1 MTPYT
6 PAEVEGTAAKQLST
20 PLAAVDSCV
29 TGTRAAFATGRTRS
43 MQWRR
48 DQLRGILRL
57 LQERAPEI
65 HAAMA
70 ADLGKND
77 VDSHLTEVLSVKSE
91 VKTTL
96 KNLTSWTRDRSTS
109 VPFIVGSARAH
120 VQRQP
125 LGTVLIIG
133 PWNYPF
139 HLLLMPLIGAL
150 AAGNSVVLKPSE
162 LAPTVSATV
171 AKLIPE
177 YLDTEAVQVIEG
189 GVEETTRLLEHRFD
203 HIFYTGNGT
212 VASIVMTAAAK
223 HLTPVTL
230 ELGGKS
236 PVWIDASADLTAT
249 AEALVWGKFSNCG
262 QTCVAPDYLL
272 TTPELAE
279 PLAREIARITRRA
292 FGSDP
297 SRAENYGRVI
307 NERHA
312 ERLAGLL
319 DSGRAV
325 IGGETDTAARYIAPT
340 VLLEVDPDSAIMQ
353 DEIFG
358 PILPILTVADH
369 QAAIDFINARPKP
382 LALYAFTEHPEVRE
396 DFLRQTSSGGITFNT
411 VMTQLAVS
419 TLPFGGV
426 GASGMGRYHGEY
438 SVETFSHERGVLRKL
453 PGFDPTRLAKAPISW
468 GMRKILL
475 KG

>member
-1 MTPYT
+1 MTPYI
-6 PAEVEGTAAKQLST
+6 PAEVRST
-20 PLAAVDSCV
+20 PAQQVSTPAAAVDACV
-29 TGTRAAFATGRTRS
+29 TGTKAAFATGRTRS
-43 MQWRR
+43 LDWRR
-48 DQLRGILRL
+48 HQLRGILRL
-57 LQERAPEI
+57 LEEQAPVI

-77 VDSHLTEVLSVKSE
+77 VDAHLTEVLSVKSE
-91 VKTTL
+91 VKQAL
-96 KNLTSWTRDRSTS
+96 KHLERWTRDRSTS
-109 VPFIVGSARAH
+109 VPFLVGSARAH

-171 AKLIPE
+171 AELIPQ
-177 YLDTEAVQVIEG
+177 YLDAEAVQVIEG
-189 GVEETTRLLEHRFD
+189 GVEETTRVLEHPFD

-212 VASIVMTAAAK
+212 VAAIVMAAAAK

-236 PVWIDASADLTAT
+236 PVWVDPSADLTAA

-279 PLAREIARITRRA
+279 PLAQEIARVTRRA
-292 FGSDP
+292 FGKDP
-297 SRAENYGRVI
+297 ASAENYGRII

-312 ERLAGLL
+312 QRLAGLL

-325 IGGETDTAARYIAPT
+325 IGGTAKVPERYVAPT
-340 VLLEVDPDSAIMQ
+340 VLLDVEPDSVVMQ
-353 DEIFG
+353 EEIFG

-369 QAAIDFINARPKP
+369 QEAIDFINARPKP
-382 LALYAFTEHPEVRE
+382 LALYAFTERDEVRE
-396 DFLRQTSSGGITFNT
+396 DLLAQTSSGGITFNT

-438 SVETFSHERGVLRKL
+438 SVATFSHERGVLRKL

>member
-1 MTPYT
+1 MPYT
-6 PAEVEGTAAKQLST
+6 PSEARSPSHRGLCT
-20 PLAAVDSCV
+20 PPAAVDAGV
-29 TGTRAAFATGRTRS
+29 AEAKRVFASGRTRS
-43 MQWRR
+43 MDWRR
-48 DQLRGILRL
+48 EQLQGIQRL
-57 LQERAPEI
+57 LQERASEI
-65 HAAMA
+65 HAAMH

-91 VKTTL
+91 VKQTL
-96 KNLTSWTRDRSTS
+96 KHLTQWTRARSTS
-109 VPFIVGSARAH
+109 VPLLVGSARAH

-171 AKLIPE
+171 ARLIPQ
-177 YLDTEAVQVIEG
+177 YLDPEAVQVIEG
-189 GVEETTRLLEHRFD
+189 GVEETTRLLEHPFD
-203 HIFYTGNGT
+203 HIFYTGNGA

-236 PVWIDASADLTAT
+236 PVWVDPSTDLTST

-272 TTPELAE
+272 TTPEIAE
-279 PLAREIARITRRA
+279 PLAREVARVTRRA
-292 FGSDP
+292 FGTDP
-297 SRAENYGRVI
+297 SAAENYGRII
-307 NERHA
+307 NERHT
-312 ERLAGLL
+312 ERLTKLL
-319 DSGRAV
+319 GSGRVV
-325 IGGETDTAARYIAPT
+325 IGGETDAAARYVAPT
-340 VLLEVDPDSAIMQ
+340 VLLEVDPDSPVMQ
-353 DEIFG
+353 EEIFG

-369 QAAIDFINARPKP
+369 REAIDFINARPKP
-382 LALYAFTEHPEVRE
+382 LALYAFTEREEVRE
-396 DFLRQTSSGGITFNT
+396 DFQERTSSGGLTFNT

-419 TLPFGGV
+419 SLPFGGV

-438 SVETFSHERGVLRKL
+438 RVATFSHERGVLRKL
-453 PGFDPTRLAKAPISW
+453 PGFDPTRWAKAPISR

>member
-1 MTPYT
+1 MTRQTEPDARHL
-6 PAEVEGTAAKQLST
+6 PEHQVST
-20 PLAAVDSCV
+20 PLSAIDARVAEAQR
-29 TGTRAAFATGRTRS
+29 TFQTGRTKPLA
-43 MQWRR
+43 WRR
-48 DQLRGILRL
+48 DQLKALLRL
-57 LQERAPEI
+57 LEECAGEV
-65 HAAMA
+65 HTAMD

-77 VDSHLTEVLSVKSE
+77 VESHLTEVLAVKSE
-91 VKTTL
+91 IKDTVKHL
-96 KNLTSWTRDRSTS
+96 ERWTRDQRVN
-109 VPFIVGSARAH
+109 VPLLVGTARAD

-162 LAPTVSATV
+162 LAPAVSRTV
-171 AKLIPE
+171 ARLIPE
-177 YLDTEAVQVIEG
+177 YLDPEAVHVIEG

-212 VASIVMTAAAK
+212 VGSIVMTAAAK

-236 PVWIDASADLTAT
+236 PVWVDPSADLTPA
-249 AEALVWGKFSNCG
+249 AESLVWGKFSNSG
-262 QTCVAPDYLL
+262 QTCVAPDYVL
-272 TTPELAE
+272 TTPDLAE
-279 PLAREIARITRRA
+279 PLAAEIARVTTRA
-292 FGSDP
+292 FGTSP
-297 SRAENYGRVI
+297 RTATNYGRII
-307 NERHA
+307 NERHT

-319 DSGRAV
+319 GSGV
-325 IGGETDTAARYIAPT
+325 PVMGGTADIPARYVAPT
-340 VLLEVDPDSAIMQ
+340 VLLDVAPDSAIMQ
-353 DEIFG
+353 EEIFG

-369 QAAIDFINARPKP
+369 REAIAFINARPKP
-382 LALYAFTEHPEVRE
+382 LALYAFTEHQEVRD
-396 DFLRQTSSGGITFNT
+396 DFLEQTSSGGITFNT

-438 SVETFSHERGVLRKL
+438 SVETFSHERAVLRKL

-468 GMRKILL
+468 GMRRFLL

>member
-6 PAEVEGTAAKQLST
+6 PAEVRSTPAKQIST
-20 PLAAVDSCV
+20 PLAGVDACV
-29 TGTRAAFATGRTRS
+29 SGTRAAFNSGRTRS
-43 MQWRR
+43 MDWRR

-57 LQERAPEI
+57 LEERAPEI

-77 VDSHLTEVLSVKSE
+77 VDAHLTEVLSVKSE
-91 VKTTL
+91 VKHAV
-96 KNLTSWTRDRSTS
+96 KNLERWTRDRSTS

-162 LAPTVSATV
+162 LAPAVSATV
-171 AKLIPE
+171 AELIPE
-177 YLDTEAVQVIEG
+177 YLDAEAVQVVEG
-189 GVEETTRLLEHRFD
+189 GVEETTRLLEHPFD

-212 VASIVMTAAAK
+212 VASIVMAAAAK

-236 PVWIDASADLTAT
+236 PVWIDSSADLTAT

-279 PLAREIARITRRA
+279 PLALQIARVTRRA

-297 SRAENYGRVI
+297 ARAENYGRII

-319 DSGRAV
+319 GSGRAV
-325 IGGETDTAARYIAPT
+325 IGGSAEVSARYIAPT
-340 VLLEVDPDSAIMQ
+340 VLLDVEPDSAVMQ

-369 QAAIDFINARPKP
+369 HEAIEFINARPKP
-382 LALYAFTEHPEVRE
+382 LALYAFTEHPMVRE
-396 DFLRQTSSGGITFNT
+396 DFLERTSSGGITFNT

-438 SVETFSHERGVLRKL
+438 SVATFSHERGVLRKL

-468 GMRKILL
+468 GMRRILL

>member
-6 PAEVEGTAAKQLST
+6 PAEVRSTAATQIST
-20 PLAAVDSCV
+20 PLAAVDASV
-29 TGTRAAFATGRTRS
+29 TGGRAAFHSGRTRS
-43 MQWRR
+43 LDWRR
-48 DQLRGILRL
+48 EQLQGILRL
-57 LQERAPEI
+57 LEEQAPAI

-77 VDSHLTEVLSVKSE
+77 VDAHLTEVLSVKSE
-91 VKTTL
+91 VKQAL
-96 KNLTSWTRDRSTS
+96 KHLERWTRDRSTS

-150 AAGNSVVLKPSE
+150 AAGNAVVLKPSE

-171 AKLIPE
+171 AELIPQ
-177 YLDTEAVQVIEG
+177 YLDAEAVRVVEG

-203 HIFYTGNGT
+203 HIFYTGNGA
-212 VASIVMTAAAK
+212 VASIVMSAAAK

-279 PLAREIARITRRA
+279 PLALEIARVTRRA
-292 FGSDP
+292 FGEDP
-297 SRAENYGRVI
+297 RGAENYGRII

-319 DSGRAV
+319 DSGRAI
-325 IGGETDTAARYIAPT
+325 IGGEAEVSARYIAPT
-340 VLLEVDPDSAIMQ
+340 VLLDVDPGSAVMQ

-369 QAAIDFINARPKP
+369 QEAIEFINARPKP
-382 LALYAFTEHPEVRE
+382 LALYAFTERPEVRE
-396 DFLRQTSSGGITFNT
+396 DLLAQTSSGGITFNT

-438 SVETFSHERGVLRKL
+438 SVATFSHERGVLRKL

>member
-1 MTPYT
+1 MTLYT
-6 PAEVEGTAAKQLST
+6 RAQVQSSSEHQIST
-20 PLAAVDSCV
+20 SPNAVDACV
-29 TGTRAAFATGRTRS
+29 VGAQAAFATDRTRS
-43 MQWRR
+43 LDWRR
-48 DQLRGILRL
+48 TQLKGVLQL

-77 VDSHLTEVLSVKSE
+77 VDSHLTEILAVKSE
-91 VKTTL
+91 VKLAL
-96 KNLTSWTRDRSTS
+96 KNLERWTRDRSAS

-150 AAGNSVVLKPSE
+150 AAGNAVVLKPSE

-171 AKLIPE
+171 AHLIPE
-177 YLDTEAVQVIEG
+177 YLDTDAVRVVEG
-189 GVEETTRLLEHRFD
+189 GVEETTRLLKHSFD

-212 VASIVMTAAAK
+212 VASIVMAAAAK

-236 PVWIDASADLTAT
+236 PVWIDSSADLTAT

-272 TTPELAE
+272 TTPDVTE
-279 PLAREIARITRRA
+279 PLAEEIARVTQRA
-292 FGSDP
+292 FGPDP
-297 SRAENYGRVI
+297 TRAENYGRII

-319 DSGRAV
+319 DSGRAI
-325 IGGETDTAARYIAPT
+325 IGGSAEVSDRYIAPT
-340 VLLEVDPDSAIMQ
+340 VLLDVDPDSPIMQ

-369 QAAIDFINARPKP
+369 QEAIDFINSRPKP
-382 LALYAFTEHPEVRE
+382 LALYAFTEDPEVRE
-396 DFLRQTSSGGITFNT
+396 DFLRRTSSGGITFNT

-438 SVETFSHERGVLRKL
+438 SVATFSHERGVLRKL
-453 PGFDPTRLAKAPISW
+453 AGFDPTRLAKAPISR
-468 GMRKILL
+468 GMRRMLL